1 MVPAM
6 VPKFF
11 ALKKLETNMLR
22 IVRNRLKL
30 AINCRL
36 FSSTIT
42 PIDRLLR
49 VKPSLDEEREKL
61 RQQEYDEGSGKLDGK
76 YDPNEFDMFEEG
88 EDDDPDPRLRI
99 GKQLLRL
106 GKINYR
112 YSEKLPNWLVERQ
125 RDITSHRTQPQIRRC
140 LNDWM
145 LHPNRELQEQYRFK
159 ESLTWRKKLNNK
171 SNNLKLDKINAYG
184 AEDTIAYSYY
194 FLPARFNITKRVFNE
209 LKTILPNFIPS
220 RIIDFGCGPATAGA
234 AAAEVWNKNQ
244 NIITKYYGVDI
255 SQSMLDAASMVM
267 SNKINK
273 NELKSSNS
281 ILNGINSIFWNNS
294 GDVIRRAKEKGER
307 FDLAIASYTL
317 TELVSDPARCAAVQM
332 LYELLDVNGCL
343 VIIDTGN
350 PIGSHTVRAARKFLL
365 DHINDKSN
373 NNIDRSKR
381 PKFVAND
388 STGSSETI
396 IEPLHML
403 LPQPN
408 GYENATLKV
417 YTVAPCTHDKECPL
431 GKGIWCSFS
440 QKVYSSMIR
449 KDNEEKFSYVIIR
462 KIADNSTV
470 TRASDNPDIW
480 LNGVDSLPLP
490 PNSTVTK
497 YPTPINILQQFMD
510 KSNDS
515 NKLVEKLVDEIDW
528 DEYSPPLIRN
538 EWSRVLRS
546 PLKHKGHVT
555 VDICTPQGT
564 VDKATVS
571 KAIIGHIPSLY
582 TAIRKVTWGG
592 LFPVYSNNSQSKSLP
607 LGGLVKSGKVSSFS
621 KEYDNKKHSVQ
632 LKVRTDGVRP
642 GGEISKEALQ
652 EAVKMMKRKGILDE
666 IEEKNT
672 ITMNPVV
679 DSRSKTTGRTRSNSY
694 LEKHRLRR
702 ERMKNNTNPDEE
714 T

>member
-1 MVPAM
+1 MKM
-6 VPKFF
+6 FE
-11 ALKKLETNMLR
+11 L
-22 IVRNRLKL
+22 VRNRLKFGTKF
-30 AINCRL
+30 RS
-36 FSSTIT
+36 FSGSIS
-42 PIDRLLR
+42 PVDRLLR
-49 VKPSLDEEREKL
+49 VKPSLNEEREKL
-61 RQQEYDEGSGKLDGK
+61 RQLEYDEASGKLDGK
-76 YDPNEFDMFEEG
+76 YDPNEFDMFEED
-88 EDDDPDPRLRI
+88 ESDDPDPRLRL

-106 GKINYR
+106 GKVNYR
-112 YSEKLPNWLVERQ
+112 YSEKLPEWLIDRQ
-125 RDITSHRTQPQIRRC
+125 KNITSYRTQPQIRRC

-184 AEDTIAYSYY
+184 TEDTIAYSYY

-209 LKTILPNFIPS
+209 LKTILPNFVPS

-244 NIITKYYGVDI
+244 NVITKYCGVDI
-255 SQSMLDAASMVM
+255 SQSMLDAASIVM
-267 SNKINK
+267 SNKGDK
-273 NELKSSNS
+273 NDTKDSN
-281 ILNGINSIFWNNS
+281 IRLNGISSIFWNNS
-294 GDVIRRAKEKGER
+294 GDVVRRAKERGDR
-307 FDLAIASYTL
+307 FDLAVASYTL

-365 DHINDKSN
+365 DHINGN
-373 NNIDRSKR
+373 NYIDRGKR
-381 PKFVAND
+381 PKVAGNKSDNSND
-388 STGSSETI
+388 TSDDNVI
-396 IEPLHML
+396 MEPLHML

-462 KIADNSTV
+462 KVADTNNKDT
-470 TRASDNPDIW
+470 TDLW
-480 LNGVDSLPLP
+480 LHGVDNLPLP

-510 KSNDS
+510 NKNDS
-515 NKLVEKLVDEIDW
+515 SKLVEKLVDEIDW

-546 PLKHKGHVT
+546 PMKHKGHVT
-555 VDICTPQGT
+555 VDICTPLGT
-564 VDKATVS
+564 VDKATAS
-571 KAIIGHIPSLY
+571 KSLIGHIPSLY

-592 LFPVYSNNSQSKSLP
+592 LFPIYNNSSISKSLP
-607 LGGLVKSGKVSSFS
+607 LGGLVKGGIVSSFS
-621 KEYDNKKHSVQ
+621 KEYDNNTKSAVQ
-632 LKVRTDGVRP
+632 LKVLTDGVRP
-642 GGEISKEALQ
+642 GGVITKAALS
-652 EAVKMMKRKGILDE
+652 EAVRLVKRKGILDE
-666 IEEKNT
+666 IAEKKT
-672 ITMNPVV
+672 ITVNPMVQNN
-679 DSRSKTTGRTRSNSY
+679 DNNDNKTAGRSRSNSY

-702 ERMKNNTNPDEE
+702 ERMKNNINPDENE